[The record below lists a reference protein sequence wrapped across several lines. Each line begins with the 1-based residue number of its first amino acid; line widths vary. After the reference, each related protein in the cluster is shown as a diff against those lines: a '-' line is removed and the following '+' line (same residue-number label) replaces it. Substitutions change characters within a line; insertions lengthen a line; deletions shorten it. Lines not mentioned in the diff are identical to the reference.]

1 MHPPVTRVI
10 FRDQPYL
17 VELNA
22 DGSVVAAFG
31 PFAPGTEPSLA
42 ECTPDTQVRDAETI
56 DRLTGLVPISPD
68 LPAAKDTL
76 AGG

>member
-1 MHPPVTRVI
+1 MHPSATRVVY
-10 FRDQPYL
+10 REQPFL
-17 VELNA
+17 VELNP

-42 ECTPDTQVRDAETI
+42 ECSTDTQIRDAELLE
-56 DRLTGLVPISPD
+56 RLTGLVPTSRN
-68 LPAAKDTL
+68 LPAADDTL